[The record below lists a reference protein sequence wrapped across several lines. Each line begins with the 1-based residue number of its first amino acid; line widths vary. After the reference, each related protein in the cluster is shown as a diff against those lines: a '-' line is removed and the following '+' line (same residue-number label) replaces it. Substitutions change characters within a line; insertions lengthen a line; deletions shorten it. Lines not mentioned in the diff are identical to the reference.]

1 MSFIRHLKILYHLFL
16 SPIRGRTHA
25 ERLNSFYGPQA
36 DFYDES
42 RVRFLFGRRELY
54 EALPAPDGGVWVE
67 MGGGTGANLEH
78 LGDRIGRL
86 GHVAI
91 VDLCSGLLQ
100 TARRRIAARGW
111 ANVEAVEADATTFE
125 PTRTPV
131 DVVTFSYSLT
141 MIPDWFAAVD
151 QAWRLLRPGGTI
163 GVVDFYVARKHPEPG
178 WKRHPWSTRA
188 FWPLWFGPDNVF
200 PSPDHAPYLHRRF
213 TPVHFSEHRAGMRW
227 LPMPYYRFIG
237 RKPGPAGA
245 AP

>member
-1 MSFIRHLKILYHLFL
+1 MSLGRNLKTLYHLFL

-36 DFYDES
+36 DSYDES
-42 RVRFLFGRRELY
+42 PPRFLFGRRELC

-78 LGDRIGRL
+78 LGDRIHRL
-86 GHVAI
+86 GQITI

-100 TARRRIAARGW
+100 TARQRIAARGW
-111 ANVEAVEADATTFE
+111 TNVEVVEADAATFQ
-125 PTRTPV
+125 PPRTPV

-141 MIPDWFAAVD
+141 MIPDWFLAVD
-151 QAWRLLRPGGTI
+151 HAWRLLRPGGAV
-163 GVVDFYVARKHPEPG
+163 GVVDFYVGRKHPDPG

-188 FWPLWFGPDNVF
+188 SGRSGSVPTTSSSARTTPPTYIGALRPCISPNIAPL
-200 PSPDHAPYLHRRF
+200 
-213 TPVHFSEHRAGMRW
+213 RW

-237 RKPGPAGA
+237 RKPGPADG
-245 AP
+245 PP